1 MNRPPFAWANDAS
14 RQFQARGYLA
24 DGQTTEQRCW
34 EIAQTAELILE
45 MPGFAKKFYDYVS
58 RGWYSL
64 ASPVMSNFGRHGLP
78 ISCNNSYIPDDIAGM
93 MTKLG
98 EIGMMTKNG
107 AGTSGFFGD
116 IRPRGSK
123 INSGG
128 KADGPIHF
136 MNLFETQIDI
146 ISQGNV
152 RRGNFAA
159 YLPLEHQDIEEFLE
173 CREEGSSI
181 QKLSLG
187 VTVTDKWLQEMRD
200 GDAEKRR
207 IWTRVLRKRYE
218 TGFPY
223 IVFHDTVNRL
233 APDVY
238 RDLGLTI
245 RGSNLCSEIALAS
258 SLGESF
264 VCDLGSMNLLF
275 FDEWKDTDAVET
287 YVFFLDAVMS
297 EYIEKTA
304 DMPHMEA
311 AHRFAV
317 NQRAIG
323 LGTLG
328 YHSALQAKMIPFE
341 SFEAKMLNVEMH
353 QTIYEQALAASAKL
367 AEILGE
373 PPMLK
378 GYGRRNVTV
387 CAIAPT
393 TSSSFIL
400 GQVSPSIEP
409 LYSNYFTKN
418 LAKGKFTYRNPYLD
432 RLLDEYAYDLNP
444 RYEDENEMDHDQRL
458 GDWMDQQWDS
468 ILQHGGSVQHLDFL
482 TDHERDV
489 FKTFGEISQ
498 LEIVQQAAARQK
510 YLDQM
515 QSINLMIHPK
525 TPVKQVNELILT
537 AWELGVKS
545 LYYQRSTNP
554 AQEMVR
560 NILTCSSCEA

>member
-1 MNRPPFAWANDAS
+1 MTRKPFAWANEPS
-14 RQFQARGYLA
+14 RQFQGRGYLE
-24 DGQTTEQRCW
+24 GQTTEERFW
-34 EIAQTAELILE
+34 DIAMNAELILE
-45 MPGFAKKFYDYVS
+45 IPGFAKKFYDYAG

-64 ASPVMSNFGRHGLP
+64 ASPVLSNFGRHGLP
-78 ISCNNSYIPDDIAGM
+78 ISCNNSYIPDEIAGM
-93 MTKLG
+93 MTKLA

-123 INSGG
+123 IASGG
-128 KADGPIHF
+128 KADGPVHF

-146 ISQGNV
+146 VSQANI

-159 YLPLEHQDIEEFLE
+159 YLPVEHPDIDEFLE

-187 VTVTDKWLQEMRD
+187 ITVTDKWLQEMRD

-207 IWTRVLRKRYE
+207 VWARVQRKRFE

-223 IVFHDTVNRL
+223 IVFHDTVNRN

-238 RDLGLTI
+238 RDKGMVI

-258 SLGESF
+258 ALGESF
-264 VCDLGSMNLLF
+264 VCDLGSMNLLYY
-275 FDEWKDTDAVET
+275 DEWKDTDAVET

-297 EYIEKTA
+297 EYIEKTK

-323 LGTLG
+323 LGSLG

-341 SFEAKMLNVEMH
+341 SMEAKMLNVEMH
-353 QTIYEQALAASAKL
+353 RAIYEQAYAASQKL
-367 AEILGE
+367 AEIYGE
-373 PPMLK
+373 PPLLK

-432 RLLDEYAYDLNP
+432 ELLREYAVVFHVNDRN
-444 RYEDENEMDHDQRL
+444 RQGIWVED
-458 GDWMDQQWDS
+458 QWAS
-468 ILQHGGSVQHLDFL
+468 ILKHGGSVQHLDYL
-482 TDHERDV
+482 TEHEKAV

-498 LEIVQQAAARQK
+498 LEIIQQAAARQK

-525 TPVKQVNELILT
+525 TPMKQVNELVLT

-560 NILTCSSCEA
+560 NIMTCSSCEA

>member
-1 MNRPPFAWANDAS
+1 MNRIPFSWANEATRTFMS
-14 RQFQARGYLA
+14 RGYLLPGELVEERCRAIA
-24 DGQTTEQRCW
+24 DRAE
-34 EIAQTAELILE
+34 EILGIEGYADKL
-45 MPGFAKKFYDYVS
+45 FDYLS
-58 RGWYSL
+58 RGWFSL
-64 ASPVMSNFGRHGLP
+64 SSPVWSNFGRAGLP

-93 MTKLG
+93 MTKVA
-98 EIGMMTKNG
+98 EVGMMTKHG
-107 AGTSGFFGD
+107 AGTSGYFGD

-123 INSGG
+123 ISSGG
-128 KADGPIHF
+128 IADGPVHF

-159 YLPLEHQDIEEFLE
+159 YLPIEHSDAMEFLE

-187 VTVTDKWLQEMRD
+187 ITVTDEWLNAMVD
-200 GDAEKRR
+200 GDPEKRK
-207 IWTRVLRKRYE
+207 IWARMLRKRYE

-223 IVFHDTVNRL
+223 IVFDDTVNRG

-238 RDLGLTI
+238 LDKGMRI
-245 RGSNLCSEIALAS
+245 NGSNLCSEIALAS
-258 SLGESF
+258 ALDESF
-264 VCDLGSMNLLF
+264 VCDLGSMNLLY

-287 YVFFLDAVMS
+287 HIFLLDAIMS

-304 DMPHMEA
+304 GVPHMEA

-317 NQRAIG
+317 NQRALG

-328 YHSALQAKMIPFE
+328 YHSALQSKMIAFE
-341 SFEAKMLNVEMH
+341 SMEAKMLNIEMH
-353 QTIYEQALAASAKL
+353 RTIYLQAIEASKKL
-367 AEILGE
+367 AGLFGE
-373 PPMLK
+373 PPLLE

-409 LYSNYFTKN
+409 LLDNYHTKN
-418 LAKGKFTYRNPYLD
+418 LAKGKFTYKNPYL
-432 RLLDEYAYDLNP
+432 
-444 RYEDENEMDHDQRL
+444 QKII
-458 GDWMDQQWDS
+458 GDDPEIWQS
-468 ILQHGGSVQHLDFL
+468 ILQRGGSVQHLDFL
-482 TDHERDV
+482 SDHEKMV

-498 LEIVQQAAARQK
+498 LEIVQQAAGRQK
-510 YLDQM
+510 WLDQM
-515 QSINLMIHPK
+515 QSVNLMIHPK
-525 TPVKQVNELILT
+525 TPVKQVNELILE
-537 AWELGVKS
+537 AWKLGVKS

-554 AQEMVR
+554 AQELVR

>member
-1 MNRPPFAWANDAS
+1 MTRKPFAWANAAS
-14 RQFQARGYLA
+14 RQFQERGYLE
-24 DGQTTEQRCW
+24 GQTTEERFW
-34 EIAQTAELILE
+34 DIAMNAELILE
-45 MPGFAKKFYDYVS
+45 IPGFAKKFYDYAS

-64 ASPVMSNFGRHGLP
+64 ASPVLSNFGRHGLP

-93 MTKLG
+93 MTKMG
-98 EIGMMTKNG
+98 EIGVMTKNG

-123 INSGG
+123 ISSGG
-128 KADGPIHF
+128 TADGPVHF
-136 MNLFETQIDI
+136 MGLPEAMIDI
-146 ISQGNV
+146 VSQNQL

-159 YLPLEHQDIEEFLE
+159 YLPMEHPDIDEFLE

-207 IWTRVLRKRYE
+207 IWARVLRKRYE

-223 IVFHDTVNRL
+223 IVFHDTVNRN

-238 RDLGLTI
+238 RDLGMVI

-258 SLGESF
+258 SMGESF
-264 VCDLGSMNLLF
+264 VCDLGSMNLLY

-297 EYIEKTA
+297 EYIEKTKG
-304 DMPHMEA
+304 MPHMAA

-323 LGTLG
+323 LGSLG

-341 SFEAKMLNVEMH
+341 SMEAKMLNVEMH
-353 QTIYEQALAASAKL
+353 RTIYEQAHAASRKL
-367 AEILGE
+367 AEIYGE
-373 PPMLK
+373 PPLLK

-432 RLLDEYAYDLNP
+432 ELLRTKVP
-444 RYEDENEMDHDQRL
+444 L
-458 GDWMDQQWDS
+458 GEQTERWLDNQWAS
-468 ILQHGGSVQHLDFL
+468 ILKHGGSVQHLDYL
-482 TDHERDV
+482 TDHEKDV

-498 LEIVQQAAARQK
+498 LEIIQQAAARQK
-510 YLDQM
+510 FLDQM

>member
-1 MNRPPFAWANDAS
+1 MTRKPFAWANGPS
-14 RQFQARGYLA
+14 RTFQTRGYLEE
-24 DGQTTEQRCW
+24 GETTEERIW
-34 EIAQTAELILE
+34 ELAMTAECILE
-45 MPGFAKKFYDYVS
+45 IPGFAKKFYDYAS
-58 RGWYSL
+58 RGWYSF

-107 AGTSGFFGD
+107 AGTSGYFGD

-128 KADGPIHF
+128 KADGPVHF

-159 YLPLEHQDIEEFLE
+159 YLDVEHPDIMEFLE

-181 QKLSLG
+181 QQLSLG
-187 VTVTDKWLQEMRD
+187 VTVSDQWLEEMKAGDK
-200 GDAEKRR
+200 EKQR
-207 IWTRVLRKRYE
+207 IWARIHRKRFE

-223 IVFHDTVNRL
+223 IIFHDTVNRL

-238 RDLGLTI
+238 LDKSMI
-245 RGSNLCSEIALAS
+245 IKGSNLCGEVALAS
-258 SLGESF
+258 SMGESF
-264 VCDLGSMNLLF
+264 VCDLGSMNLLY
-275 FDEWKDTDAVET
+275 FDEWENTDAVET
-287 YVFFLDAVMS
+287 YLFFLDAVMS
-297 EYIEKTA
+297 EYIEKTR

-311 AHRFAV
+311 AHAFAV

-328 YHSALQAKMIPFE
+328 YHSALQSKMIPFE
-341 SFEAKMLNVEMH
+341 SMEAKMLNVRMH
-353 QTIYEQALAASAKL
+353 KTIYDQAHAASRKL
-367 AEILGE
+367 AELYGE
-373 PPMLK
+373 PPLLK

-393 TSSSFIL
+393 KSSSFIL
-400 GQVSPSIEP
+400 GQVSASIEP
-409 LYSNYFTKN
+409 EQFVYGTMN
-418 LAKGKFTYRNPYLD
+418 LAKGKFTYQNPYLEDLLYD
-432 RLLDEYAYDLNP
+432 RANSIADDVGDLFG
-444 RYEDENEMDHDQRL
+444 NEREEFVDT
-458 GDWMDQQWDS
+458 WMTETWDS
-468 ILQHGGSVQHLDFL
+468 ILQYGGSVQHLKCL
-482 TDHERDV
+482 SQREKDV

-515 QSINLMIHPK
+515 QSLNLMIHPK
-525 TPVKQVNELILT
+525 TPLKDVNELVLT

-545 LYYQRSTNP
+545 LYYQKGQNMS
-554 AQEMVR
+554 QELVR
-560 NILTCSSCEA
+560 DILSCSACEA

>member
-1 MNRPPFAWANDAS
+1 MKRPPFAWANDAS

-24 DGQTTEQRCW
+24 DGQTTEERCW

-45 MPGFAKKFYDYVS
+45 IPGFAGKFYDYVS

-93 MTKLG
+93 LSKLA
-98 EIGMMTKNG
+98 EVGMMTKNG

-123 INSGG
+123 ISSGG
-128 KADGPIHF
+128 KADGPVHF

-159 YLPLEHQDIEEFLE
+159 YLPTEHPDIEEFLE
-173 CREEGSSI
+173 AREEGSSI

-187 VTVTDKWLQEMRD
+187 ITVTDQWLQEMRA
-200 GDAEKRR
+200 GDADKRR
-207 IWTRVLRKRYE
+207 IWARVLRKRYE
-218 TGFPY
+218 SGFPY

-238 RDLGLTI
+238 RDLGMVI
-245 RGSNLCSEIALAS
+245 NGSNLCSEIALAS
-258 SLGESF
+258 ALNESF

-287 YVFFLDAVMS
+287 YIFFLDAVMS
-297 EYIEKTA
+297 EYIEKTEG
-304 DMPHMEA
+304 MPHLEA
-311 AHRFAV
+311 ARRFAV
-317 NQRAIG
+317 NQRALG

-328 YHSALQAKMIPFE
+328 YHSALQAKMIAFE

-353 QTIYEQALAASAKL
+353 KTIYEQALAASAKL
-367 AEILGE
+367 AEIYGE
-373 PPMLK
+373 PPLLK

-418 LAKGKFTYRNPYLD
+418 LAKGKFTYRNPYLEQ
-432 RLLDEYAYDLNP
+432 LLAQIAAEWSVG
-444 RYEDENEMDHDQRL
+444 DQDPEEWL
-458 GDWMDQQWDS
+458 EETWGS
-468 ILQHGGSVQHLDFL
+468 ILLHEGSVQHLECL
-482 TDHERDV
+482 TEHEKDV

-498 LEIVQQAAARQK
+498 LEIIQQAAARQK

-525 TPVKQVNELILT
+525 TPLKQVNELILT

>member
-1 MNRPPFAWANDAS
+1 MTRKPFAWANAAS
-14 RQFQARGYLA
+14 RQFQERGYLE
-24 DGQTTEQRCW
+24 GQTTEERFW
-34 EIAQTAELILE
+34 DIAMNAELILE
-45 MPGFAKKFYDYVS
+45 IPGFAKKFYDYAS

-64 ASPVMSNFGRHGLP
+64 ASPVLSNFGRHGLP

-93 MTKLG
+93 MTKMG
-98 EIGMMTKNG
+98 EIGVMTKNG

-123 INSGG
+123 ISSGG
-128 KADGPIHF
+128 TADGPVHF
-136 MNLFETQIDI
+136 MGLPEAMIDI
-146 ISQGNV
+146 VSQNQL

-159 YLPLEHQDIEEFLE
+159 YLPMEHPDIDEFLE

-207 IWTRVLRKRYE
+207 IWARVLRKRYE

-223 IVFHDTVNRL
+223 IVFHDTVNRN

-238 RDLGLTI
+238 RDLGMVI

-258 SLGESF
+258 SMGESF
-264 VCDLGSMNLLF
+264 VCDLGSMNLLHY
-275 FDEWKDTDAVET
+275 DEWKDTDAIET

-297 EYIEKTA
+297 EYIEKTR

-341 SFEAKMLNVEMH
+341 SMEAKMLNVEMH
-353 QTIYEQALAASAKL
+353 KTIYEQAHAASRKL
-367 AEILGE
+367 AEIYGE
-373 PPMLK
+373 PPLLK

-432 RLLDEYAYDLNP
+432 ELLRTKVP
-444 RYEDENEMDHDQRL
+444 L
-458 GDWMDQQWDS
+458 GEQTERWLDNQWAS
-468 ILQHGGSVQHLDFL
+468 ILKHGGSVQHLDYL
-482 TDHERDV
+482 TDHEKAV

-498 LEIVQQAAARQK
+498 LEIIQQAAARQK
-510 YLDQM
+510 FLDQM